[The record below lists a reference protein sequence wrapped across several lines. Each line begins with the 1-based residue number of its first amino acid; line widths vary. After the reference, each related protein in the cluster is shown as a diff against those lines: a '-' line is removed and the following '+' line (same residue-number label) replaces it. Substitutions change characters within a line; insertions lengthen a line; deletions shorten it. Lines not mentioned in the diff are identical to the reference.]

1 MDINSKTSKKTERLR
16 ANIAFGFKLLF
27 KIQHCPN
34 FKGRN
39 RIDFLYLY

>member
-27 KIQHCPN
+27 NTALPK
-34 FKGRN
+34 F
-39 RIDFLYLY
+39 